1 MRLQWDPDGRR
12 LYETGVDRG
21 VLYVKSDAGYG
32 VGKAW
37 DGLTN
42 VTETPSGAEETKLYA
57 NNAKYLAM
65 RSAEDLGGTIQA
77 YTYPD
82 TWEDCDGSKV
92 LTKGVHVT
100 QQSRSAFGLT
110 YRSRIGNDEQGDD
123 FGYKLHLIYNAT
135 VSPSERAYASIND
148 SPEAIQFSWEFAT
161 TPVNI
166 DASVVGNNFRPTS
179 CLTINSTELDTED
192 LKAKLTQL
200 ENMLYGTDDTEPKFP
215 TPEEV
220 YQLFNVTPG
229 PTYTYTKVADDAVF
243 DSTETYYVKNGD
255 EYEVDSDVTELNFE
269 EKKSTLYIRTEQAAG

>member
-1 MRLQWDPDGRR
+1 MSRIIWDPDGQR

-21 VLYVKSDAGYG
+21 VLYVKTDAGYG
-32 VGKAW
+32 VGEGW
-37 DGLTN
+37 SGLTN

-77 YTYPD
+77 YTYPKK
-82 TWEDCDGSKV
+82 WEDCDGSKT

-110 YRSRIGNDEQGDD
+110 YRSRIGNDEKGDD
-123 FGYKLHLIYNAT
+123 YGYKLHLIYNAT

-161 TPVNI
+161 TPVSI
-166 DASVVGNNFRPTS
+166 DSSIVGADFRPTS
-179 CLTINSTELDTED
+179 CLTINTTELDTPE

-200 ENMLYGTDDTEPKFP
+200 ENMLYGTDEAEPRFP
-215 TPEEV
+215 SPEEV

-229 PTYTYTKVADDAVF
+229 LTYTKVADDAVF
-243 DSTETYYVKNGD
+243 DATETYYVKNGD